1 MRTNLYIAIYSNDQS
16 QNPMCCENLIIRL
29 NETFLSSKTFFQVV
43 LLFQVQKTNTIA
55 NKKNIFTKILLL
67 RLRFFSYSFPETVL
81 IRLVRAGE
89 IAVLLVPM
97 IVWKCCIYIVFLFLF
112 AMFITEDPEKW
123 RKWNS

>member
-55 NKKNIFTKILLL
+55 NKKIFS
-67 RLRFFSYSFPETVL
+67 LRFY
-81 IRLVRAGE
+81 
-89 IAVLLVPM
+89 
-97 IVWKCCIYIVFLFLF
+97 Y
-112 AMFITEDPEKW
+112 
-123 RKWNS
+123 